1 MTPTMRALLL
11 VFTTLS
17 FVVLPAATQE
27 NQDAVFIDRVDV
39 NVVNVEVFVT
49 DRQGQRVQ
57 GLNVDDF
64 EIYEDGRLVEI
75 SNFYRVARENRVE
88 RNLERDRALVQGT
101 PPPLDLL
108 PLPEDQKLNLL
119 VYVDNFNLKPNTR
132 NKALKDMEGFL
143 EDRLSQGDNVMLV
156 AFNRKIDV
164 IQGFTTDRQKILR
177 GIQKIRKM
185 SGTRALNEASRR
197 NILRDIEFYT
207 SSSANAG
214 DTFSAAVDS
223 VRSYVQQAQEDFE
236 QSAVGLRDVTRSLAG
251 LPGRKAI
258 LYVADGLTELPGQDI
273 YEFLV
278 QSYSRGASSRGQ
290 KVDRPLE
297 IYDNYRPDIFRNIVT
312 DANAHQVTFYTLNA
326 QGHFGDSLLSAENE
340 TLGATGG
347 GLADIETIKNANLQA
362 PMVHLAERTG
372 GTAIRNTT
380 NFDGALNN
388 VSQDFDI
395 FYSLGY
401 RSPRGGDS
409 KYHTIDVKVR
419 RPGLKARHRSG
430 YVDKPQAERVADRTL
445 SSLLL
450 EVEKNPLGIGIDF
463 GPPHK
468 KSRKEFIL
476 PVIIRI
482 PVRDLAFLPQGGT
495 EQGRLTIFVAA
506 RSEDG
511 AISAMQQL
519 PLPLKFPTETLGK
532 SRTSEIAYRTNL
544 SLAPGTPTIAVG
556 VWDELSGTESF
567 VHKKILLDKKANQR
581 VASSGR

>member
-1 MTPTMRALLL
+1 MKPTIRAFPTL
-11 VFTTLS
+11 VALTL
-17 FVVLPAATQE
+17 VALPATAQE
-27 NQDAVFIDRVDV
+27 APEGVFIDRVDV

-49 DRQGQRVQ
+49 DRQGQRVSD
-57 GLNVDDF
+57 LSVDDF
-64 EIYEDGRLVEI
+64 EIYEDGRAVEI
-75 SNFYRVARENRVE
+75 SNFYRVARGDRIE
-88 RNLERDRALVQGT
+88 RNLERDRALVEGT
-101 PPPLDLL
+101 RPPLNLR
-108 PLPEDQKLNLL
+108 PLPEDQKLNLM

-132 NKALKDMEGFL
+132 NKVLKEMAGFL
-143 EDRLSQGDNVMLV
+143 EDRLAQGDNIMLV

-164 IQGFTTDRQKILR
+164 VQGFTTDREKILS
-177 GIQKIRKM
+177 GIQRVRKM
-185 SGTRALNEASRR
+185 SGTRALREANRR
-197 NILRDIEFYT
+197 EILRDIEFYT

-223 VRSYVQQAQEDFE
+223 VRSYVSQAQEDFE
-236 QSAVGLRDVTRSLAG
+236 QSARGLRYMTRSLAG

-258 LYVADGLTELPGQDI
+258 LYVADGLSELPGQDV

-297 IYDNYRPDIFRNIVT
+297 MFDNYRPEIFQSIVT

-326 QGHFGDSLLSAENE
+326 QGHLGDSLLGADNE

-347 GLADIETIKNANLQA
+347 GMSDIETIKNANLQA

-380 NFDGALNN
+380 NFDGALEN
-388 VSQDFDI
+388 VSQDFDT

-409 KYHTIDVKVR
+409 KYHRIDVKVR

-468 KSRKEFIL
+468 KGRKEFIL

-482 PVRDLAFLPQGGT
+482 PVRHLAFLPQDGT
-495 EQGRLTIFVAA
+495 EQGKLTIFVVA
-506 RSEDG
+506 RDEKGS
-511 AISAMQQL
+511 ISSLQQL
-519 PLPLKFPTETLGK
+519 PLPLKFPTEKLGQ

-544 SLAPGTPTIAVG
+544 SLSPGTPTVAVG

-567 VHKKILLDKKANQR
+567 VHKKVLLSKRADGR